1 MTIFL
6 QLLWLKK
13 IKLYLD
19 TLWLVGSML
28 AVPGL
33 LGVTAY
39 WLTGAGHSASVTS
52 TPTSVHASPGAVTKI
67 KPTVTV
73 TTGARTIYRL
83 TLVDANG
90 VTVCVYPDISPAD
103 SDTPDFGNILIRVP
117 DTLSQGSYRLFADI
131 VYAVNPIKS
140 GVVRVKVAD
149 VTVDKEG

>member
-33 LGVTAY
+33 IGVTCY
-39 WLTGAGHSASVTS
+39 WLTGAGHSAAVSN
-52 TPTSVHASPGAVTKI
+52 TPTSVHATQGSVAKI
-67 KPTVTV
+67 KSHLTV
-73 TTGARTIYRL
+73 TTTARTLYRL
-83 TLVDANG
+83 KLIDANG
-90 VTVCVYPDISPAD
+90 VVVCVYPDMEPPNSE
-103 SDTPDFGNILIRVP
+103 TPEFGNIVIRVP
-117 DTLSQGSYRLFADI
+117 DTVAQGSYQLFADI

-140 GVVRVKVAD
+140 NVVRVKVAD
-149 VTVDKEG
+149 ITVDKEG